1 MRHSPKLS
9 LIGAALALLSG
20 GLSSGCAAVPVS
32 RADVPTIIY
41 DQAIVVAR
49 ELGVKPIDAYF
60 LPPATSTLAVSA
72 AATSTLAISSLP
84 ATSTLALPRLARGAI
99 ASSTLALAFPPAT
112 SSLALSSLPAT
123 PTLTLTP
130 EGLKSYRS
138 CAQAL
143 DRATNALD
151 AIHAN
156 GGLAHLAYSELQ
168 HVIEAPVPA
177 GFDAARV
184 PLESKALDF
193 LADRL
198 YDTSF
203 GAGPRNPS
211 GLDLGAHTAG
221 LRAYVDFVRQYS
233 TNQQTKD
240 AAAAVATR
248 LDTFIASARRARGSL
263 NNAIVDLQ
271 VSGDY
276 KPADFRN
283 LVQTYNAL
291 ELVLNDVSPIEHGR
305 AVVQS
310 LSAHDDALAAV
321 ASADYRFDLR
331 DGTRQAREAISRT
344 RDAGQIT
351 PDQERYGLLFL
362 DYQEALGAGSIKPDS
377 ETLGVS
383 ASALVPLLNLYTE
396 FNKPFGGNNVLHG
409 TPEEIA
415 NMKVLVYRGQAEPLK
430 PENHD
435 NIVGV
440 YVAIGSNM
448 LYFAVP
454 EAIIFGL
461 GGDGDDGSK
470 LKPEII
476 NPPNNHTK

>member
-32 RADVPTIIY
+32 RADVTQIIY
-41 DQAIVVAR
+41 DQATVVAQ

-60 LPPATSTLAVSA
+60 LPPATPTLS
-72 AATSTLAISSLP
+72 LGSLP
-84 ATSTLALPRLARGAI
+84 ATSTLALPRLARGAN
-99 ASSTLALAFPPAT
+99 
-112 SSLALSSLPAT
+112 AT

-211 GLDLGAHTAG
+211 GLDLCAHTAG

-233 TNQQTKD
+233 TNQQTRD

-248 LDTFIASARRARGSL
+248 LDTFIALARRARGSL

-351 PDQERYGLLFL
+351 PDQER
-362 DYQEALGAGSIKPDS
+362 
-377 ETLGVS
+377 
-383 ASALVPLLNLYTE
+383 
-396 FNKPFGGNNVLHG
+396 
-409 TPEEIA
+409 
-415 NMKVLVYRGQAEPLK
+415 
-430 PENHD
+430 
-435 NIVGV
+435 
-440 YVAIGSNM
+440 
-448 LYFAVP
+448 
-454 EAIIFGL
+454 
-461 GGDGDDGSK
+461 
-470 LKPEII
+470 
-476 NPPNNHTK
+476 